1 MKKLFFFLLFISL
14 IYLAKPLWEEP
25 ASAYVDLSFLEPV
38 DEKIATVLTKESL
51 TNAVHTISETVDKAV
66 LFFSSATDE
75 EADVAEKVK
84 KPNLEKPETSKFSVH
99 NIEIGMSEQ
108 DVIRML
114 GNPNEQ
120 SQNEYNTKWNTYHQK
135 YRNFMMVSYDDKR
148 KVNALY
154 TNDDLITSDSG
165 VQYRS
170 PKEKVREVF
179 GEPLKE
185 IRKGLNIFI
194 LQESEG
200 FDLFETD
207 NMYVYV
213 FYDIH
218 QNNTVTALQL
228 VDKSLEMK
236 KSGIYA
242 GGNAQLQQGFERQLF
257 DLTNAAR
264 VRHGLGALE
273 WEPQVSMT
281 ARKHSRDMADHDY
294 FSHENKQGKSPFD
307 RMDDD
312 LIKFKGAGENLAYGQ
327 SSSIFAHEGLM
338 NSPGHRENILLDSYS
353 HLGVGVAFNEKSQPY
368 YTENFLL
375 K

>member
-1 MKKLFFFLLFISL
+1 MKKLFLFTLFIAL
-14 IYLAKPLWEEP
+14 IYFAKPMWEKP
-25 ASAYVDLSFLEPV
+25 VSAYVDLSFLEPV
-38 DEKIATVLTKESL
+38 DEKIATVLNKESL
-51 TNAVHTISETVDKAV
+51 TNAIHTVSETVDKAV
-66 LFFSSATDE
+66 LFFSSSTE
-75 EADVAEKVK
+75 EEIDVAEIAK
-84 KPNLEKPETSKFSVH
+84 KPNLDKPEIETFSIH

-108 DVIRML
+108 EVVSML

-120 SQNEYNTKWNTYHQK
+120 SGNEYGTKWNTYHQN
-135 YRNFMMVSYDDKR
+135 YRNFMMISYDEKR

-154 TNDDLITSDSG
+154 TNDDLIASASNIK
-165 VQYRS
+165 YRS
-170 PKEKVREVF
+170 SKENVREAF

-194 LQESEG
+194 LQESEE
-200 FDLFETD
+200 FDLFEVGD
-207 NMYVYV
+207 SYVYV

-218 QNNTVTALQL
+218 KNTTVTALQL
-228 VDKSLEMK
+228 IDMSLEMK
-236 KSGIYA
+236 KTGIYA

-264 VRHGLGALE
+264 VRHGFGALE
-273 WEPQVSMT
+273 WEPQASLT
-281 ARKHSRDMADHDY
+281 ARKHSRDMADQDY
-294 FSHENKQGKSPFD
+294 FSHENKLGKSPFD

-312 LIKFKGAGENLAYGQ
+312 LIKFRGAGENLAYGQ

>member
-1 MKKLFFFLLFISL
+1 MKKFFLFILFIAL
-14 IYLAKPLWEEP
+14 IYFAKPLWEKP
-25 ASAYVDLSFLEPV
+25 VSAYVDLSFLEPV
-38 DEKIATVLTKESL
+38 DEKVATVLNKESL
-51 TNAVHTISETVDKAV
+51 TKAVHTISETVDKAV
-66 LFFSSATDE
+66 LFFSSVTDE
-75 EADVAEKVK
+75 EVDVAEKVK
-84 KPNLEKPETSKFSVH
+84 KPNLEKPETSNFSVH

-108 DVIRML
+108 EVISML
-114 GNPNEQ
+114 GNPSEQ
-120 SQNEYNTKWNTYHQK
+120 SQNEYGTKWNTYHQN
-135 YRNFMMVSYDDKR
+135 YRNFMMVSYDEKR

-154 TNDDLITSDSG
+154 TNDDLIASDSG
-165 VQYRS
+165 IQYRS
-170 PKEKVREVF
+170 PKESVREVF

-185 IRKGLNIFI
+185 MRKGLNIFI
-194 LQESEG
+194 LQESEE
-200 FDLFETD
+200 FDLFETG

-218 QNNTVTALQL
+218 KSNTVTALQL
-228 VDKSLEMK
+228 IDKPLEMK
-236 KSGIYA
+236 KAGIYA
-242 GGNAQLQQGFERQLF
+242 GGNTQLQQGFERQLF

-264 VRHGLGALE
+264 VRHGLSALD

-307 RMDDD
+307 RMEDD
-312 LIKFKGAGENLAYGQ
+312 LIKFRGAGENLAYGQ